1 MILQENILLPY
12 LFLLPIL
19 LFIPA
24 IFFFF
29 IFLFKYSK
37 TRQKMLGYLTLLFLM
52 YILKNFF
59 QTTLHVSPN
68 ETFARN
74 GFIIFRIADMLMLF
88 AFILVIEMF
97 ETDVFFSKRIIILTI
112 LAFTTIGSYFTNNR
126 ITIELETFVFG
137 DIYLVYFKETF
148 NFTNIVHGIFN
159 LIAGFWLFV
168 SIYRSKK
175 YAFNSQQ
182 KALINWLLIGLIIG
196 ILLPSPII
204 LDVGFIG
211 STPFLTLIRTF
222 LRDIFGHAGMLIIGI
237 AFYRVIDN
245 PWLLQR
251 QRIHLLMVYS
261 RDGLELFSKNFS
273 QELADDSNLL
283 LAGGFSAIT
292 SLFKEATMSAGQI
305 QAILLEDKELWL
317 KNRENFVF
325 ALLVDYMTQ
334 ASQLAF
340 ENFVNDFEKH
350 YEKEL
355 ENFDGEISK
364 FKSAEKIA
372 TKYFT

>member
-1 MILQENILLPY
+1 L
-12 LFLLPIL
+12 
-19 LFIPA
+19 
-24 IFFFF
+24 
-29 IFLFKYSK
+29 
-37 TRQKMLGYLTLLFLM
+37 
-52 YILKNFF
+52 
-59 QTTLHVSPN
+59 
-68 ETFARN
+68 
-74 GFIIFRIADMLMLF
+74 
-88 AFILVIEMF
+88 
-97 ETDVFFSKRIIILTI
+97 
-112 LAFTTIGSYFTNNR
+112 
-126 ITIELETFVFG
+126 FG
-137 DIYLVYFKETF
+137 DIYLVYFEETF

-175 YAFNSQQ
+175 YAFNRQQ

-204 LDVGFIG
+204 LDVGFIE
-211 STPFLTLIRTF
+211 STPFLTLVRTF

-273 QELADDSNLL
+273 QELAGDSNLL